1 MNVKEVEGAL
11 VGLKFVVSV
20 AAASPEL
27 MAYITA
33 NVEKTRWAV
42 DYLEKMQELY
52 VTNVAAEDHYLPYGL
67 FFDDL
72 KGASEAFY
80 QLF

>member
-11 VGLKFVVSV
+11 VGLKFV
-20 AAASPEL
+20 AFMADASPPL
-27 MAYITA
+27 IAYITA
-33 NVEKTRWAV
+33 NIEKTRWVV

-52 VTNVAAEDHYLPYGL
+52 VTNVAAEEHYLPYGL
-67 FFDDL
+67 FYDDL
-72 KGASEAFY
+72 KSASEAFY